1 MTITMPQ
8 KMTEKKTGQKTAQLI
23 RKWVN
28 PQVCGLQA
36 YHVPSPRGMIKLDAM
51 ENPYQMPD
59 EVRAQWLEVLNSVAI
74 NRYPDP
80 GCAQLKATIRSTL
93 AVPDNCG
100 LMLGNGSDELIQAIA
115 MLVGGPGRVFM
126 APTPTFSMYRQIS
139 LATATEFAGV
149 PLNEDFSLQGDTL
162 LGAIDRLQPACVFLA
177 IPNNPTGNA
186 FDSGIIEEVVQA
198 APGLV
203 VIDEA
208 YHAFCGKSWLDQIA
222 SHDNTLLLRTMSKS
236 GLAGLRLGMLMAGT
250 EWIDQLEKL
259 RLPYNINALTQA
271 SVTFLLGHH
280 HLMETQAQKI
290 IDDRAT
296 LFKNLAAIEGVTAYP
311 SETNFILFRLAQ
323 SAPDVFDGLV
333 KRGVLVKNLHG
344 SDPMLDNCLRVT
356 VSSTSENT
364 LFVEALASTLVA
376 M

>member
-1 MTITMPQ
+1 
-8 KMTEKKTGQKTAQLI
+8 
-23 RKWVN
+23 
-28 PQVCGLQA
+28 
-36 YHVPSPRGMIKLDAM
+36 
-51 ENPYQMPD
+51 
-59 EVRAQWLEVLNSVAI
+59 
-74 NRYPDP
+74 
-80 GCAQLKATIRSTL
+80 
-93 AVPDNCG
+93 
-100 LMLGNGSDELIQAIA
+100 
-115 MLVGGPGRVFM
+115 M

-186 FDSGIIEEVVQA
+186 FDPGIIEEVVQA

-208 YHAFCGKSWLDQIA
+208 YHAFYGKSWLDQIT
-222 SHDNTLLLRTMSKS
+222 SQGNTLLLRTMSKS

-296 LFKNLAAIEGVTAYP
+296 LFQNLAAIEGVTAYP

-376 M
+376 MYLY